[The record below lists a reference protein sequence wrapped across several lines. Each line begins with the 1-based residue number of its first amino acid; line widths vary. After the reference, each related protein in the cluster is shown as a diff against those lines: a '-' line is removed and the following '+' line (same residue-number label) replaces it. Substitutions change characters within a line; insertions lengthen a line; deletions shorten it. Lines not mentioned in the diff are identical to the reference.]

1 MLALAAMTVLSA
13 LLGWAAPNLISR
25 TYTHYAATIL
35 FFVFGFRILYDAY
48 MEQGDGESELVE
60 VERELG
66 QSAHGNKTSS
76 GNSAEMGEVKNKKGG
91 NYLMSLLRTFVSPI
105 LLEAFTLT
113 FLAEW
118 GDRSQIATV
127 GLAAASDMLGVTLG
141 GILGHSICTG
151 AAVLGGKHLASHIDE
166 RMVGIFG
173 GVLFLIFGA
182 HSLYTGAPSEQ

>member
-1 MLALAAMTVLSA
+1 MSVLRS
-13 LLGWAAPNLISR
+13 
-25 TYTHYAATIL
+25 
-35 FFVFGFRILYDAY
+35 
-48 MEQGDGESELVE
+48 
-60 VERELG
+60 
-66 QSAHGNKTSS
+66 
-76 GNSAEMGEVKNKKGG
+76 
-91 NYLMSLLRTFVSPI
+91 FVSPI

-151 AAVLGGKHLASHIDE
+151 AAVLGGKHLAAHIDE

-182 HSLYTGAPSEQ
+182 HSLFTGPPTDMV

>member
-35 FFVFGFRILYDAY
+35 FFVFGLRILYDAY
-48 MEQGDGESELVE
+48 MDQGGESELDE

-66 QSAHGNKTSS
+66 QNAHGNKTSS
-76 GNSAEMGEVKNKKGG
+76 GNSAEMGETKNKKGS
-91 NYLMSLLRTFVSPI
+91 NYLMSIVKTFVSPV

-151 AAVLGGKHLASHIDE
+151 AAVLGGKHLAAHIDE

-173 GVLFLIFGA
+173 GALFLIFGA
-182 HSLYTGAPSEQ
+182 HSLYTGPPTD

>member
-1 MLALAAMTVLSA
+1 MFAGAMLALAAMTVLSA

-48 MEQGDGESELVE
+48 ADQGGESELDE

-66 QSAHGNKTSS
+66 HKTSS
-76 GNSAEMGEVKNKKGG
+76 GNSAETGEVKNKKSST
-91 NYLMSLLRTFVSPI
+91 YVVTLLKSFVSPI

-151 AAVLGGKHLASHIDE
+151 AAVLGGKHLAAHIDE

-182 HSLYTGAPSEQ
+182 HSLFTGPPTD